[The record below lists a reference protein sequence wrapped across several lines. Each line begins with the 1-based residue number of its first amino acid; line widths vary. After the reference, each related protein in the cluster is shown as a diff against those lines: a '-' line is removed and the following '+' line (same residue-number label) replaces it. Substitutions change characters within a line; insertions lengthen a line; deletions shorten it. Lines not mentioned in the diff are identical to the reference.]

1 MLGGKG
7 TLIYRGIGSIIRVI
21 IIIIPHITD
30 ADTLWNVFL
39 RVIVY
44 LERWGDLA
52 VSEFLLI

>member
-7 TLIYRGIGSIIRVI
+7 TLIYRGIGSIIRV